1 MIRRGQGKKFR
12 KMLGSWLPSE
22 LQKFIKYKAEYAG
35 KIVLYVNPKH
45 QSQRSS
51 RCGYINKNNRHV
63 SVFRYG
69 IFCFEFNAY
78 MNASRRIELFSI
90 YEYSRSLLASRCSS
104 MSFSSRT
111 RRRSMPGS

>member
-1 MIRRGQGKKFR
+1 
-12 KMLGSWLPSE
+12 MLGSWSPSE

-51 RCGYINKNNRHV
+51 RCGYINKNNRHG

-78 MNASRRIELFSI
+78 LNALRRIELFSI
-90 YEYSRSLLASRCSS
+90 YEYFRS
-104 MSFSSRT
+104 MSLAN
-111 RRRSMPGS
+111 RRGSMKLHSWVNGRETNKLQKFD